1 MISEFMVKFFVMETT
16 ILNYR
21 IIVEPDVRVGTEESG
36 FSAYCPTLDI
46 ADGGS
51 TIEAALSSIQEGI
64 ECRIEALI
72 AEGLPIPQPD
82 NVETTVVST
91 GKVKI
96 PKNYPLAEI

>member
-1 MISEFMVKFFVMETT
+1 METT
-16 ILNYR
+16 LLNYR
-21 IIVEPDVRVGTEESG
+21 IIIEPDERVGTNEPG

-46 ADGGS
+46 ADGGD
-51 TIEAALSSIQEGI
+51 TIEEALFSIQEGI

-72 AEGLPIPQPD
+72 KESLPIPQPD

>member
-1 MISEFMVKFFVMETT
+1 META

-21 IIVEPDVRVGTEESG
+21 IIIEPDVRVGTGELG
-36 FSAYCPTLDI
+36 FSAYCPTLDV
-46 ADGGS
+46 ADGGN
-51 TIEAALSSIQEGI
+51 TIEEALSSIQEGI

-72 AEGLPIPQPD
+72 ADGVPIPQPD

-96 PKNYPLAEI
+96 PKDYPLAKI